1 MNSNK
6 QPIKLK
12 KAKAWRTYLGGSML
26 RDLQGERNT
35 EDDHFPEEWIM
46 SFVSARNAGR
56 EDILD
61 EGLSKIDSEE
71 DKSLKDVILTD
82 PSYFLGKEFV
92 NKFGET
98 TGVLIKLIDSSERL
112 SVQVHPDR
120 EKAKKLFHSAFG
132 KTECWHVLGG
142 RRINNDDP
150 CIFLGFKEGITQEKW
165 KQLFDVQDIQG
176 MLDCMHKIYV
186 KPGETYLINSG
197 VPHAI
202 GAGCFLAEIQEP
214 TDYTIRVEKITESG
228 MRIDDRMCHQGI
240 GFIKMFECFHYD
252 GLSYQQAIDKWSIK
266 KRIIEKR
273 DSAVYESLIDYSDTE
288 MFALYGL
295 SIKSGEFDLKLNDI
309 FSGIYVL
316 EGSATMK
323 CDDQS
328 YSLNKS
334 DQYFIP
340 AGCKSLLFSESKD
353 LRLLHFFG
361 PKI

>member
-1 MNSNK
+1 MILNK

-12 KAKAWRTYLGGSML
+12 KAKAWRTYLGGSLL
-26 RDLQGERNT
+26 RELQGDANT
-35 EDDHFPEEWIM
+35 KDDHFPEEWIM
-46 SFVSARNAGR
+46 SLVSARNAGR

-61 EGLSKIDSEE
+61 EGLSYVETDEKL
-71 DKSLKDVILTD
+71 SLKDLILTN
-82 PSYFLGKEFV
+82 PEEYLGKAFV
-92 NKFGET
+92 EKYGNT
-98 TGVLIKLIDSSERL
+98 TGVLIKLIDSYERL

-150 CIFLGFKEGITQEKW
+150 CIYLGFKEGITQEKW
-165 KQLFDVQDIQG
+165 KALFDVQDIQG

-186 KPGETYLINSG
+186 KQGETYLINSG

-228 MRIDDRMCHQGI
+228 LKIDDRMCHQGI

-252 GLSYQQAIDKWSIK
+252 GLTYQQAIDRWSVK
-266 KRIIEKR
+266 KKTIDKTDCAI
-273 DSAVYESLIDYSDTE
+273 YESLIDYEETE

-295 SIKSGEFDLKLNDI
+295 KVESGDYTLNLTDV

-316 EGSATMK
+316 EGTCVME
-323 CDDQS
+323 CGNHT
-328 YSLNKS
+328 YELNKS

-340 AGCKSLLFSESKD
+340 AGCENIKFKNSD
-353 LRLLHFFG
+353 NLRILHFFG